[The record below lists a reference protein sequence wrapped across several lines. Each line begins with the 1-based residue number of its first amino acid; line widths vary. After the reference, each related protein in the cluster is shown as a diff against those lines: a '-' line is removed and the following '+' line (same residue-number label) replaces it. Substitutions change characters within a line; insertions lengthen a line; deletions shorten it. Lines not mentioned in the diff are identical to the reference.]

1 MPSGTPGFVGARL
14 SQARRLR
21 GLTGVSLADLVGLSP
36 GSISHYE
43 KNRTTPSIG
52 TLERLA
58 QVLNFPIEYFR
69 RPVQSP
75 SDRPIIFRSMSTA
88 TNTARNKASERI
100 NLLREIIP
108 FLGTYIEFPQL
119 NLPSIDISS
128 SPKEI
133 SDSDIENV
141 AMTLRRFWGLGD
153 NPISNSVWLLE
164 NNGIIVTR
172 ILLEAATLDSLSTWL
187 LPEEGG
193 YPCIVLGDDKTSAV
207 RSRLDAMHELAHLLM
222 HSRLT
227 QKDINDAA
235 SFKLIERQA
244 HLFARSFLL
253 PIQGFAADVYEV
265 TLDEL
270 RILKDKWRVS
280 IGAMI
285 FRAEDLGLI
294 DSARTRNLWRARAS
308 RGWATW
314 EPLDDTLEVERSSLL
329 RRAVEL
335 LVEEG
340 IVSRNRLMDELPFPQ
355 AEWEKLTNLPIGY
368 LDESPPRI
376 RILEPDERR
385 RKDIGEHSS
394 TPSETQIIPFPKRSS

>member
-21 GLTGVSLADLVGLSP
+21 GLTGVSLAELVGLSP

-52 TLERLA
+52 TLERLT

-69 RPVQSP
+69 KPIQSP
-75 SDRPIIFRSMSTA
+75 SNRPIVFRSMSTA
-88 TNTARNKASERI
+88 TNTARNKAAARI

-108 FLGTYIEFPQL
+108 FLSMYIEFPQL
-119 NLPSIDISS
+119 NLPTIDISP

-133 SDSDIENV
+133 SDSDIDNV
-141 AMTLRRFWGLGD
+141 AMTLRKFWGLGN
-153 NPISNSVWLLE
+153 NPISNLVWLLE

-172 ILLEAATLDSLSTWL
+172 MLLEAATLDSLSTWL
-187 LPEEGG
+187 LPEEGS
-193 YPCIVLGDDKTSAV
+193 YPCIILGDDKASAV
-207 RSRLDAMHELAHLLM
+207 RSRLDAAHELAHLLI
-222 HSRLT
+222 HTRIT
-227 QKDINDAA
+227 QKDMNDAA

-294 DSARTRNLWRARAS
+294 DGARARHLWRARAS

-314 EPLDDTLEVERSSLL
+314 EPLDDTLEVERPFLL
-329 RRAVEL
+329 RRAIEL
-335 LVEEG
+335 LVQEG

-368 LDESPPRI
+368 LDDSPPKI

-385 RKDIGEHSS
+385 RKDISKRTS
-394 TPSETQIIPFPKRSS
+394 METQIIPFPKRSS